1 METIF
6 AATRRRAA
14 SAGQVWGPRPMP
26 ALSGLLF
33 VWDDVVWA
41 WADKRICGYFLNVC
55 SVYAHVL
62 IYAHTNSRSH
72 GQKST

>member
-1 METIF
+1 MGGQSDTLINGDDLCSDP
-6 AATRRRAA
+6 A

-41 WADKRICGYFLNVC
+41 WADERICGYF
-55 SVYAHVL
+55 
-62 IYAHTNSRSH
+62 
-72 GQKST
+72 